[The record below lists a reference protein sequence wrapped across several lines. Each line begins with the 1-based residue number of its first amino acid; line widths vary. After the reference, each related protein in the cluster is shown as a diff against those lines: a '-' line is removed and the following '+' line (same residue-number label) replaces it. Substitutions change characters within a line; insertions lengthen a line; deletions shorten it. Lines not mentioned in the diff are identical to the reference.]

1 MTASSRTHDADAA
14 RLTTSAPPGYDPR
27 AVRAFIRFVQMLP
40 HAVVTALM
48 IVAMVDM
55 LVGVFLRY
63 VMTWIS
69 ATFDL
74 PTVRFFWVE
83 EIGEYSL
90 AWLTFIGA
98 AIGIRRGTHFAVQV
112 LTDHLPPAVR
122 RAVMLGHY
130 VLLIGFGALVA
141 VFGWQVTELN
151 SQSFSPA
158 LDLNLRWLYFSS
170 VVGGVLIVIYSAV
183 SLVETWHGQAVSQ
196 GSH

>member
-1 MTASSRTHDADAA
+1 MMMCSRDTCDGAP
-14 RLTTSAPPGYDPR
+14 LTMPGPPGYDPR
-27 AVRAFIRFVQMLP
+27 AVRALVRFVQWLP
-40 HAVVTALM
+40 HVVVTVLM

-74 PTVRFFWVE
+74 PTIRFFWVE
-83 EIGEYSL
+83 EVGEYAL

-112 LTDHLPPAVR
+112 LIDHLPATAR
-122 RAVMLGHY
+122 RAVTLGHY

-141 VFGWQVTELN
+141 FYGWQVTELN

-158 LDLNLRWLYFSS
+158 LDLNLRWLYLSS
-170 VVGGVLIVIYSAV
+170 VVGGLLIAVYSAA
-183 SLVETWHGQAVSQ
+183 SLVETWHDRPVGPR
-196 GSH
+196 SH

>member
-1 MTASSRTHDADAA
+1 M
-14 RLTTSAPPGYDPR
+14 R
-27 AVRAFIRFVQMLP
+27 ALVRFVQVLP

-74 PTVRFFWVE
+74 PTIRFFWVE

-112 LTDHLPPAVR
+112 LTDHLSPVIR
-122 RAVMLGHY
+122 RAVTLGHY

-170 VVGGVLIVIYSAV
+170 VVGGVLIVVYSAV
-183 SLVETWHGQAVSQ
+183 SLVETWQGHAVGP